1 MHLHATATPYEFTI
15 SQDSEIRGQCLVQQ
29 TVSRGWCSRQCLY
42 ENVSLSRHFF
52 FMCGFQCHGCVIYS
66 WWSGFLATLSNMTTG
81 WLDGNTNVFL
91 KSKQS
96 VKASGIQLYISIWVL
111 CGSPCVA
118 GKVSV
123 FYRVIYTNRLL
134 ASLAYHLLFTRTQ
147 LKGRENLGAFSG

>member
-1 MHLHATATPYEFTI
+1 MP
-15 SQDSEIRGQCLVQQ
+15 VQQ
-29 TVSRGWCSRQCLY
+29 TVSRGWQSRQCLY

-52 FMCGFQCHGCVIYS
+52 MCGFQCHECVIYS

-134 ASLAYHLLFTRTQ
+134 ASRKYWGLCHSLPLAYRLLFTRTQ